1 VAELL
6 FFSGTMD
13 SGKSTLALQMEHN
26 HRARGKAGVIY
37 TKFDRAGEA
46 VVSSRLGLSRKARE
60 VTDTLNF
67 WEDVVGLQT
76 LGDRVDF
83 LVCDEAQFYTP
94 EQIEQLAR
102 LVDDMDIDVFAF
114 GISADFRTQLF
125 PGSKRLIEIADRV
138 HVLQVEALCWCGQ
151 RAIHNAR
158 LVDGVMV
165 VEGDQV
171 VVGDTRPAGAGDVE
185 YEVLC
190 RRHYSRRMTSY
201 AARAAA
207 LSPDVLPFGDAPA

>member
-1 VAELL
+1 
-6 FFSGTMD
+6 MD

-171 VVGDTRPAGAGDVE
+171 VVGDTRPAESFAGVTTAGE
-185 YEVLC
+185 
-190 RRHYSRRMTSY
+190 
-201 AARAAA
+201 
-207 LSPDVLPFGDAPA
+207 